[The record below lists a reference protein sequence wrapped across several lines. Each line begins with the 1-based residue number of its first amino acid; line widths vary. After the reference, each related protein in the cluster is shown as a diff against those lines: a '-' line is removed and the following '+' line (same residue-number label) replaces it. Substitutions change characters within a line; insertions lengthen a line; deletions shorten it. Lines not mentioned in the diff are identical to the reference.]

1 MAVPC
6 LRYDIFLTV
15 SPFGAQLCVV
25 VHFPKSEYCHA
36 NRSDCHFGFRV
47 KVTVRTAHG
56 YEPMIFF
63 LIFFCMQFLFDGALL
78 WAGVAGKKKK
88 KERGLSSVRIRS

>member
-6 LRYDIFLTV
+6 LRFDIFLTV

-36 NRSDCHFGFRV
+36 NRLDCHFGFRV

-56 YEPMIFF
+56 YEPMIFWDFF
-63 LIFFCMQFLFDGALL
+63 LLAIF
-78 WAGVAGKKKK
+78 V
-88 KERGLSSVRIRS
+88 